1 MQTLTLKS
9 NSLTADDN
17 HAGVF
22 KINYNNQLD
31 FTGRK
36 VALINASLTK
46 AQANISNEKLTITQ
60 EVFRPGPGPKVAD
73 ENEMKLD
80 LPWEDHASYLNRFAK
95 NIMNGGK
102 IMVRMATDFS
112 ESSKVLAI
120 FCRNKTDFDAYIV
133 LKSYPGTNS
142 CWLLSECVASRQNL
156 NIDLIPKIEI
166 AASNGI
172 PAHDEYTITMKS
184 DESVKLLISMQG
196 MDMTSI
202 SGVSAYAALSTKP
215 YLRVDYFPTANI
227 SVPTL
232 QHFQPGPGHFPSIKS
247 LLTKVNKLLA
257 KFGKF
262 SFINGRVLFAAKTT
276 GSSFKLNFGGLRM
289 HFGFDELE
297 LVYNKG
303 SKSKFLAA
311 RPPDLTRGTLHFHV
325 YCSLI
330 QDVYVNEQKRPLI
343 ASLDATK
350 SEYGKQHIF
359 NVVTPIYLNCVEGP
373 QAFIEVTIANDS
385 GSIDGLLMGET
396 QLVFAFRD

>member
-46 AQANISNEKLTITQ
+46 AQANVSNEKITISQ
-60 EVFRPGPGPKVAD
+60 EKPQPGPGPKIVD
-73 ENEMKLD
+73 EFKMQA
-80 LPWEDHASYLNRFAK
+80 PWINHLQYLNRFKK
-95 NIMNGGK
+95 NIVNGTKLLFTMDMNFD
-102 IMVRMATDFS
+102 ATT
-112 ESSKVLAI
+112 KVVTLQAE
-120 FCRNKTDFDAYIV
+120 NKTDFNAYLV
-133 LKSYPGTNS
+133 FKSYPGPDS
-142 CWLLSECVASRQNL
+142 CWKVISAKSSQHMQRTNTRPQQV
-156 NIDLIPKIEI
+156 DVP
-166 AASNGI
+166 AANGI
-172 PAHDEYTITMKS
+172 PAHKEYTITLLADHTSTVKVSMLGMDLMKIS
-184 DESVKLLISMQG
+184 DLEALKLLP
-196 MDMTSI
+196 
-202 SGVSAYAALSTKP
+202 TKP
-215 YLRVDYFPTANI
+215 YLRVEYIPTVNTMVQELHYI
-227 SVPTL
+227 
-232 QHFQPGPGHFPSIKS
+232 QPGPGHFPSIES
-247 LLTKVNKLLA
+247 LMDKVNKLLT

-262 SFINGRVLFAAKTT
+262 SYVNGRVLFAAKTT
-276 GSSFKLNFGGLRM
+276 GPSFKLNFGGLRV

-297 LVYNKG
+297 LVYTKG
-303 SKSKFLAA
+303 SISKFLAA

-396 QLVFAFRD
+396 QLVFAFSD